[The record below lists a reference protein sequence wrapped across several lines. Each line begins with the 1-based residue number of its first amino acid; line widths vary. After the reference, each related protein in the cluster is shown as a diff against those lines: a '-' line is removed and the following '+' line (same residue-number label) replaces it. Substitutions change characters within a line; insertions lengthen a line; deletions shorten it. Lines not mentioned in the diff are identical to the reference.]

1 MPRTSNEPG
10 PSPLSESPPILCGVS
25 AAGAAAQTGQE
36 DGQVVECILLECSDG
51 FTEQTGADDQDEVGY
66 YDEENRKRC
75 AVQGG
80 QHCVLL
86 EPTLVLTCTT
96 GKRVD
101 REATDEATY
110 NANDG
115 SNWDGPR

>member
-1 MPRTSNEPG
+1 M
-10 PSPLSESPPILCGVS
+10 S